1 MKYKL
6 PGDAEPTFEET
17 ETDADGIAYFNPPL
31 GAFIDIRVLR
41 QDFCWNHRIQEIA
54 SLDEPTEVF
63 FIECATIGVN
73 AAEEIWAN
81 FIPEDESLEP
91 YRQLMQRGL
100 TYYCLLRPGKVTI

>member
-6 PGDAEPTFEET
+6 PGEAEPNFLET
-17 ETDADGIAYFNPPL
+17 ETDADGNAYFNPPL